1 MRKENFTI
9 LFVIKLTKLN
19 GKGLYP
25 VNVHITY
32 QGVGKENAIGTL

>member
-19 GKGLYP
+19 GKGLCP
-25 VNVHITY
+25 VNVQITY

>member
-9 LFVIKLTKLN
+9 LFVIKLTKLK
-19 GKGLYP
+19 GKGLCP
-25 VNVHITY
+25 INGQITY